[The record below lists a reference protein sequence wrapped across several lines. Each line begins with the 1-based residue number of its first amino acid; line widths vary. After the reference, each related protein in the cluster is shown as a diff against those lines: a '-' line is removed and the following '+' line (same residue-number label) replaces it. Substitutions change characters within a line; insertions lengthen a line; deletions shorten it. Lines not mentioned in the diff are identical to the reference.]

1 MFDLYCW
8 VIKKGEYYVNA
19 KFGAL
24 FTGITT
30 GFTGYTNEETMKK
43 DLEMMGGL
51 EEGYYYEQVNTNEI
65 PKGERVYT

>member
-30 GFTGYTNEETMKK
+30 GFTGYTNEETIKK
-43 DLEMMGGL
+43 DLEMMG
-51 EEGYYYEQVNTNEI
+51 EDYYSRYINLKDI
-65 PKGERVYT
+65 PKGERVYRD